1 MVSLASS
8 SGLKEVRSTSLERL
22 LMQYLQ
28 SYIHSLVYRTLSKD
42 YTSSV
47 TWKAVTYSG
56 MNWITH
62 TRLTIL
68 SCHTTWS
75 TGNIILGWCSENV
88 QFFHNIFSYQVWHRL
103 SGDML
108 PPREYIHMHAVR
120 MQSIIYIIVKN
131 ICSDKT
137 IAHTFEKIKD

>member
-8 SGLKEVRSTSLERL
+8 SGVKEVRSTSLERL

-42 YTSSV
+42 IHRPSLEKLWHIPAWIELPMPDLPFCLV
-47 TWKAVTYSG
+47 TPLEVQAT
-56 MNWITH
+56 
-62 TRLTIL
+62 
-68 SCHTTWS
+68 
-75 TGNIILGWCSENV
+75 LGWCSENV

-108 PPREYIHMHAVR
+108 LPWEYIHMHAVR

-131 ICSDKT
+131 ICSDKI